1 MSGPWSTPKQT
12 QPASSLREVMSEQAA
27 ESPEDDEL
35 ARALAESMKLAE
47 EEKAMSSAFSNAND
61 QSTDCTSDVVLA
73 RMLQLQ
79 FDAEYQSSTVNQS
92 PKAKPVTIVYSDD
105 DEDEGLECPD
115 EQRDYIRSVERAIT
129 VGGRGYATV
138 NGQMITKHDPELC
151 GHKNTQKITVSKLTF
166 QIQYD

>member
-1 MSGPWSTPKQT
+1 
-12 QPASSLREVMSEQAA
+12 
-27 ESPEDDEL
+27 
-35 ARALAESMKLAE
+35 
-47 EEKAMSSAFSNAND
+47 
-61 QSTDCTSDVVLA
+61 
-73 RMLQLQ
+73 MLQLQ

-105 DEDEGLECPD
+105 DEDYGLECPD

-151 GHKNTQKITVSKLTF
+151 GHKNTQKITVSRFKCYQRLKSQNAVKILNMITHKDKQLPVPF
-166 QIQYD
+166 SR